1 MKYIK
6 TFESFGVNETLDMF
20 MMPVDPI
27 KGAAEVWGDILDGI
41 WEGVQKFFKG
51 AKDLFLKSLDNL
63 CEEFFKVVDFSK
75 GVLEKISK
83 YFGATAQ
90 DLTFKQVFDGLM
102 RKNPELLK
110 ESREEEMEEYM
121 EKSFTQKVG
130 TILQGIF
137 GFNAVGGI
145 VVVFVQWLSETI
157 FKFDLMGWANSL
169 GMSDVLTNPGKFG
182 FIPAWAILS
191 LVAIAII
198 AIIKR
203 ADAWLSTD
211 KGMAVKLYKPFG

>member
-27 KGAAEVWGDILDGI
+27 KGAAEVWTDILDGI

-90 DLTFKQVFDGLM
+90 DLTFKQLYYFYIYIRTSTYLTLKIITERRTDTGI
-102 RKNPELLK
+102 NPSRHLPLL
-110 ESREEEMEEYM
+110 
-121 EKSFTQKVG
+121 
-130 TILQGIF
+130 
-137 GFNAVGGI
+137 N
-145 VVVFVQWLSETI
+145 
-157 FKFDLMGWANSL
+157 
-169 GMSDVLTNPGKFG
+169 
-182 FIPAWAILS
+182 
-191 LVAIAII
+191 
-198 AIIKR
+198 
-203 ADAWLSTD
+203 
-211 KGMAVKLYKPFG
+211 